1 MTLNSLV
8 SKLFRYLSWLYYGR
22 GWTAWELLTI
32 AIITLVLI
40 LLILRRQ
47 QKTRTRRMMANQ
59 TEEQPP
65 IIGAKLAESKGTNL
79 VMKDSEKLLAFA
91 SEKEGKQKHW
101 RQTTEKWKQFK
112 EKIEQLRREITKYK
126 RAEELLKRQ
135 LAKLTAANEKLH
147 HEIAEFRKA
156 EEQPKQQAIVSDA
169 ADEPFQSET
178 NEHQHIEQMPREST
192 EKAKRQRHL
201 SGGPMDAEQLKA
213 IAKFAKQLRGRYRH
227 ISEQSPGPV
236 ISGKGDSA

>member
-8 SKLFRYLSWLYYGR
+8 SKLLESLSWLYYGR

-47 QKTRTRRMMANQ
+47 QKVRARRMRANQ
-59 TEEQPP
+59 TEEQSP
-65 IIGAKLAESKGTNL
+65 IIGVKLADSKGTNQ

-91 SEKEGKQKHW
+91 SEKDGKQKHW
-101 RQTTEKWKQFK
+101 RQTTEQWKQFK
-112 EKIEQLRREITKYK
+112 EQVEQLRREITKYK

-147 HEIAEFRKA
+147 HEITECRKA

-169 ADEPFQSET
+169 ADEPLQSET
-178 NEHQHIEQMPREST
+178 TERQQIEQMPRESM
-192 EKAKRQRHL
+192 EKAQRQRHL
-201 SGGPMDAEQLKA
+201 SGPMDVEQLKA

-227 ISEQSPGPV
+227 ISEQSPGPA